1 MTLAIHGKISLLH
14 WQPLLMKIFAYSS
27 QLSRRLNTLIENGTS
42 LDISNQLKKCFLY
55 LTFLFLFLGKAIH
68 QPNQLH
74 HYQNAIHLFRDNFD
88 VLCLAIDFSENLNI
102 LVKFEP
108 QSVHWHHDTS
118 TVHSGIVKL
127 HEEKVIIVM
136 HQIAN
141 NVTRHL

>member
-1 MTLAIHGKISLLH
+1 MF
-14 WQPLLMKIFAYSS
+14 PLS
-27 QLSRRLNTLIENGTS
+27 
-42 LDISNQLKKCFLY
+42 D
-55 LTFLFLFLGKAIH
+55 FLFLFLGKAIH